1 MSEWQLLQ
9 LNSQS
14 MHAIII
20 IIIIILKKQ
29 NFSLLRHF
37 SANSFKQ
44 KEKVVIFTW
53 SIQQKMQL
61 ALLESK
67 REIHGTRGQS
77 RTV

>member
-14 MHAIII
+14 MHAII

>member
-9 LNSQS
+9 LNSQG
-14 MHAIII
+14 MHAII

>member
-20 IIIIILKKQ
+20 IIIFLKKQ

>member
-20 IIIIILKKQ
+20 IIISLKKQ